1 MIRKPTTRIPQF
13 RRLCK
18 EITIAQKSQF
28 LEMRFGQSKPFISES
43 TQFRNVKHLVAI
55 SIRGCNV
62 LSARDWLG
70 FKFVFVFVFV
80 CTCIRICIVLCVQQK
95 QWEIPACP
103 RPVCPLDF
111 EHGWAD
117 HPRHHENQEQQL
129 QHLHQHQLFTS
140 CMCVELLLSVLEGA
154 EWTNKK
160 FVVVYM

>member
-28 LEMRFGQSKPFISES
+28 LEMRSGQSKPFISES

-55 SIRGCNV
+55 SIRGCNI
-62 LSARDWLG
+62 LYARDWLG

-111 EHGWAD
+111 EHGWSSSSSWKSRATASTS
-117 HPRHHENQEQQL
+117 PPTSTFYF
-129 QHLHQHQLFTS
+129 LHVCGTTFVS
-140 CMCVELLLSVLEGA
+140 AWRGWV
-154 EWTNKK
+154 NK
-160 FVVVYM
+160 